1 MNEVSLY
8 NELANVT
15 LKLSDAYEHIGLYK
29 EHIDVLEG
37 EREDLIE
44 GNANLAE
51 DNEDLIRQVDRY
63 GALYAELADLVSS
76 VDEASFNLIMQALE
90 ASIPQAAIP
99 DFVGVVKRLVT
110 LLYEKGV
117 EIKESEYDIEDE
129 EEGIIYG

>member
-8 NELANVT
+8 NELSNTT
-15 LKLSDAYEHIGLYK
+15 LKLADAYENIGLYK
-29 EHIDVLEG
+29 EHIDQLDE
-37 EREDLIE
+37 ERENLIE
-44 GNANLAE
+44 ANANLIE
-51 DNEDLIRQVDRY
+51 DNEDLINQISSY
-63 GALYAELADLVSS
+63 GARYSELADLVSS

-110 LLYEKGV
+110 LIYEKGV
-117 EIKESEYDIEDE
+117 EIKNEEYDLGE